1 MSKNSTK
8 DTKSKS
14 TKKKRRTPTT
24 EERLAAPSMNNLGEM
39 NIYKGFMNEIKLAVW
54 DAVPQC
60 NTACILHE
68 TCPFACTEDSP
79 ENPKCEI
86 KTRYLN
92 STMRSLKKIVKQK
105 NEKNV
110 HVIGMMLMP
119 LYNQLVTFK
128 MNEYAIAND
137 NNAMAGKRVHP
148 IYKEIRSTM
157 KMIHETLGSIGE
169 EGDSFQDGETGYY
182 EELFENG
189 ETPYE

>member
-1 MSKNSTK
+1 MTAKN
-8 DTKSKS
+8 
-14 TKKKRRTPTT
+14 TKKKKKYEKT
-24 EERLAAPSMNNLGEM
+24 EDRLKGHSMKNLGEM

-60 NTACILHE
+60 STQCILHD
-68 TCPFACTEDSP
+68 TCPFACIEDSLD
-79 ENPKCEI
+79 NDKCEI

-92 STMRSLKKIVKQK
+92 STMRSLKKIVTKK
-105 NEKNV
+105 DEKAV

-128 MNEYAIAND
+128 MNEYAIAQD
-137 NNAMAGKRVHP
+137 NSAMMGKKVHP

-157 KMIHETLGSIGE
+157 KMIHETLDSLDAEKGGGGKPYEHGE
-169 EGDSFQDGETGYY
+169 EGYY

-189 ETPYE
+189 EVVDND